1 MLRAAHRTL
10 LPACQCAAL
19 SGAVPCVRR
28 TNTRTRTAA
37 LWTAAFPRVAAATGA
52 VRTSPTR
59 PLPDSAARGRRRRY
73 LCSLQD
79 LTDAPFRVVDEIN
92 QGMDKYNERNVRPRS
107 PAACTPRCT
116 LVRCEVVCYPPWDR
130 RASESPA

>member
-10 LPACQCAAL
+10 LPARQSAAL
-19 SGAVPCVRR
+19 SGAVQCVRR
-28 TNTRTRTAA
+28 TNTRTAA
-37 LWTAAFPRVAAATGA
+37 LWTAALPRVAAATGA

-59 PLPDSAARGRRRRY
+59 PLPVSAARGRRRRRY

-92 QGMDKYNERNVRPRS
+92 QGMDKYNERNVRARS

-116 LVRCEVVCYPPWDR
+116 LVRCLRGCVLPTVGSTR
-130 RASESPA
+130 Q